1 MFEWWKRRQ
10 PPATGTR
17 TSDPGASGSEEND
30 LVEYSE
36 FVLVL
41 SPEPLWAQWKK
52 TGTPPDEE

>member
-10 PPATGTR
+10 PPATGTQ
-17 TSDPGASGSEEND
+17 TSDPAASGSEEND

-41 SPEPLWAQWKK
+41 APEPLWPHWKK
-52 TGTPPDEE
+52 TGAPSDEE